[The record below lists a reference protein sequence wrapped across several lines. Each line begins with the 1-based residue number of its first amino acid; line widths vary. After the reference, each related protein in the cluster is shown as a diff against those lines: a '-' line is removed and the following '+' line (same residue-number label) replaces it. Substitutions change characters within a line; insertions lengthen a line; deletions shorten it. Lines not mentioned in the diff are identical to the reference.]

1 MRQPTATILVADDE
15 DVVLRMVT
23 RALEGAGYAV
33 LESMDG
39 RETLEVFQRHQEHVD
54 LVLLDLGMPRMSG
67 YEALAE
73 LQIIDPDVKIIVI
86 TGLVADEDRL
96 PGVLAVLNKPFLLDQ
111 LFGVVRDALDATDP
125 S

>member
-1 MRQPTATILVADDE
+1 M
-15 DVVLRMVT
+15 
-23 RALEGAGYAV
+23 
-33 LESMDG
+33 
-39 RETLEVFQRHQEHVD
+39 
-54 LVLLDLGMPRMSG
+54 GMPRMSG

-111 LFGVVRDALDATDP
+111 LFDVVRDALDTTDP